1 MSSKYKFMAT
11 ISNGLEELAAA
22 ECKEKFSFESIKDQG
37 KIIFETS
44 DACELSLR
52 DLDNLYIIIG
62 EKN

>member
-1 MSSKYKFMAT
+1 MAT

-52 DLDNLYIIIG
+52 DLDDLYIIIG